1 MPVIYLQIRPV
12 HSRYVKAQ
20 RRAKTMNID
29 PTEFALAP
37 PRNGKVVDVAL
48 RAVSATMRIPPP
60 NSFACDF

>member
-20 RRAKTMNID
+20 TRARTMNVD
-29 PTEFALAP
+29 PTAFALAT

-48 RAVSATMRIPPP
+48 RAVSASMCLPPA
-60 NSFACDF
+60 NSFAYDF